1 MFEFLPY
8 ASILKIMYWYSCRWI
23 DLNLVLFSR
32 FFQASRVVIFI
43 STYSSV
49 RSGTAGS
56 STGSI
61 CLYRNTVILGFAPVC
76 TLPKKLQWSRSAPA
90 LRDVFWSKLWHA
102 WCAGRGI
109 LWVELLQNIEKG
121 EKWIFP
127 VQRLESG
134 PQSVWPACCV
144 VSRLKNPNRPY
155 YPDSRL
161 RYWSQSK

>member
-8 ASILKIMYWYSCRWI
+8 ASILKIMYRYSCRWI
-23 DLNLVLFSR
+23 ELNLVLFSR

-109 LWVELLQNIEKG
+109 PWYSLGRTAPEYRKDRKVK
-121 EKWIFP
+121 
-127 VQRLESG
+127 VSG
-134 PQSVWPACCV
+134 PTVRKRSPICLASLLCN
-144 VSRLKNPNRPY
+144 K
-155 YPDSRL
+155 
-161 RYWSQSK
+161 